1 MTRPATPVLEEPLA
15 VTRDG
20 AVATLWLNRPAKRN
34 AVTLAMWEGIA
45 LLLREL
51 ADDPSVRVLVV
62 RGAGDHFCAGA
73 DIAEL
78 GVLGEPASGTSYRTA
93 NRAAEDALARFPKP
107 SIALV
112 EGYCIGG
119 GCEIAVACD
128 LRLVER
134 GARFGIT
141 PARLGIVYPPFALE
155 RVVKL
160 IGASAAKYLL
170 YSSELIDSERAL
182 RVGLVDEVHAPDVLE
197 ERVHAFA
204 SSLAEQSLLTQR
216 AAKEM
221 IAAVVDHG
229 AIDAELARTWER
241 EGQAG
246 PDLAEG
252 LRAFAQRTRPRFTWT
267 EPRERPKQSGER

>member
-1 MTRPATPVLEEPLA
+1 MTRRATPALEEPLA

-34 AVTLAMWEGIA
+34 AVALAMWQGIA
-45 LLLREL
+45 RLLGEL
-51 ADDPSVRVLVV
+51 AADPAVRVLVV

-78 GVLGEPASGTSYRTA
+78 AVLGEPASGTSYRTA

-112 EGYCIGG
+112 KGFCIGG
-119 GCEIAVACD
+119 GCELAVACD
-128 LRLVER
+128 LRLAEN

-170 YSSELIDSERAL
+170 YSGELIDADRAL
-182 RVGLVDEVHAPDVLE
+182 RVGLVDEVHDSAVLE

-204 SSLAEQSLLTQR
+204 STLAAQSLLTQR

-229 AIDAELARTWER
+229 AIDAELARAWER
-241 EGQAG
+241 EAQAS

-252 LRAFAQRTRPRFTWT
+252 LRAFAQRTQPRFTWT
-267 EPRERPKQSGER
+267 ASRERPKQSGER

>member
-1 MTRPATPVLEEPLA
+1 MNHGITPPSEEPLG
-15 VTRDG
+15 VTRED

-34 AVTLAMWEGIA
+34 AVTLAMWQGIA
-45 LLLREL
+45 RLVGEL

-73 DIAEL
+73 DIAQL
-78 GVLGEPASGTSYRTA
+78 AALADPARGAAYREA
-93 NRAAEDALARFPKP
+93 NRTAEDALATFPKP
-107 SIALV
+107 SVAV
-112 EGYCIGG
+112 VQGFCIGG

-141 PARLGIVYPPFALE
+141 PARLGIVYPGFAVE

-160 IGASAAKYLL
+160 IGAAATKYLL
-170 YSSELIDSERAL
+170 YSAELVDAERAL
-182 RVGLVDEVHAPDVLE
+182 RIGLVDEVHDPGRLE
-197 ERVHAFA
+197 ERVRTFTTT
-204 SSLAEQSLLTQR
+204 LAGLSLLTQR

-221 IAAVVDHG
+221 VAAVVDHG

-241 EGQAG
+241 EAQAG
-246 PDLAEG
+246 PDVAEG
-252 LRAFAQRTRPRFTWT
+252 IRAFTERERPRFTWT
-267 EPRERPKQSGER
+267 TRRERSTRTRER

>member
-1 MTRPATPVLEEPLA
+1 MTRRATPVLEEPLA

-34 AVTLAMWEGIA
+34 AVTLAMWQGIA
-45 LLLREL
+45 RLLGEL
-51 ADDPSVRVLVV
+51 TDDPSVRVLVV

-112 EGYCIGG
+112 EGFCIGG

-128 LRLVER
+128 LRLAER

-170 YSSELIDSERAL
+170 YSGELIDSERAL
-182 RVGLVDEVHAPDVLE
+182 RLGLVDEVYAPDLLE
-197 ERVHAFA
+197 ERAHTFA

-252 LRAFAQRTRPRFTWT
+252 LRAFARRTRPRFTWT
-267 EPRERPKQSGER
+267 GPRERPKQSGER

>member
-1 MTRPATPVLEEPLA
+1 
-15 VTRDG
+15 
-20 AVATLWLNRPAKRN
+20 
-34 AVTLAMWEGIA
+34 MWEGIA

-141 PARLGIVYPPFALE
+141 PARLGIVYPGFAVE

-160 IGASAAKYLL
+160 IGAAATKYLL
-170 YSSELIDSERAL
+170 YSAELVDAERAL
-182 RVGLVDEVHAPDVLE
+182 RIGLVDEVHDPGRLE
-197 ERVHAFA
+197 ERAGAF
-204 SSLAEQSLLTQR
+204 STTLAGLSLLTQR

-221 IAAVVDHG
+221 VAAVVDHG

>member
-1 MTRPATPVLEEPLA
+1 MTRRATPVLEEPLA
-15 VTRDG
+15 VTREG

-34 AVTLAMWEGIA
+34 AVTLAMWQGIA
-45 LLLREL
+45 RLLEEL
-51 ADDPSVRVLVV
+51 ANDPSVRVLVV

-78 GVLGEPASGTSYRTA
+78 GVLGEPASGSTYRAA

-107 SIALV
+107 SVALV
-112 EGYCIGG
+112 EGFCIGG

-128 LRLVER
+128 LRLVES

-141 PARLGIVYPPFALE
+141 PARLGIVYPTFALE

-170 YSSELIDSERAL
+170 YSGELIDAERAL
-182 RVGLVDEVHAPDVLE
+182 RVGLVDEVHDPGVLE

-204 SSLAEQSLLTQR
+204 STLAAQSLLTQR

-229 AIDAELARTWER
+229 AIDAELARTWEG
-241 EGQAG
+241 EGQAAG
-246 PDLAEG
+246 DLAEG
-252 LRAFAQRTRPRFTWT
+252 LRAFAQRTRPRFTWSA
-267 EPRERPKQSGER
+267 PRERPKQSGER